1 MSPVNVYDQSYIH
14 LREKYPS
21 TIISWVVIRESGV
34 TMSEA
39 EQKDIPMAECGSCRA
54 IIPLDSKVCS
64 ECGITFSGISDE
76 ALGECGACN
85 SLVPLDSKS
94 CPECGVFFV
103 ADEVLNVLRNWF
115 NDTGIDS
122 RVLFARF
129 DSDNDGSIDA
139 EELRDGLLKLNLAD
153 LPPSQ
158 IDRLISEVDVDDDGV
173 ISLEELVAAINGEE
187 LSLEEEAKEAKKQF
201 SENVLERI
209 IKKFEIKDQEAFLA
223 HAQGFDENDNDYLT
237 EAELKKA
244 AESYSTISTEPVI
257 EDENLDHGVE
267 DSTTIGS
274 EEPEIEEESVE
285 SETAQVEL
293 DSDNTAD
300 DDAENIGVESNI
312 DIAESDSENS
322 AEGDLAPEEYLAL
335 LFSAAKEQ
343 DLTIR
348 SMFESMDLD
357 DDGLIN
363 GPELQ
368 SGINAIAGEYLS
380 PGQIM
385 AIISLVDKDS
395 DGRVNALEL
404 IEIIESMDIGLDSDR
419 IKSPMTLLVEYM
431 DELDIDPG
439 SFFKKLDSNGDGM
452 INRREM
458 INAFSQYSNDDI
470 TDELIEELIDM
481 LDADGSGSVDLLEF
495 IETLESHEDIEPDQ
509 ATSLTKAKEFPS
521 KWQKKMMSK
530 RWKDVIWPLIHTG
543 FAFFII
549 LWIVNGTLAPFVD
562 GTGGP
567 VTLDTEFGQAIGDD
581 GTVYL
586 NGDTYPCD
594 DDLQIGGC
602 KNSLTPLAGESGSI
616 SMPAKFYW
624 DGIMFIILGAIG
636 LIGGL
641 FIQFSLVPSWRA
653 RVKAMRENEDEK
665 EAVREALSGESD
677 DNVSDDGE
685 EPIET
690 KNATEDEYS
699 DDAEE
704 YIEDEEIDIGSY
716 IGLVLEDEEVFGTII
731 EFGDDEGLVTIEE
744 DGTGDLVTGYQDDM
758 FLED

>member
-103 ADEVLNVLRNWF
+103 ADEVLDVLRNWF

-187 LSLEEEAKEAKKQF
+187 LSLEEEAKEANKQF

-209 IKKFEIKDQEAFLA
+209 IKKFEIKDREAFLA

-257 EDENLDHGVE
+257 EDENLDHDVE
-267 DSTTIGS
+267 DSATIDS
-274 EEPEIEEESVE
+274 EEPEIEEETVE

-300 DDAENIGVESNI
+300 DDAEDIGVESNI

-470 TDELIEELIDM
+470 TDELIEDLIDM

-624 DGIMFIILGAIG
+624 DGIMFIILGAVG

-731 EFGDDEGLVTIEE
+731 EFDDDEGLVTIEE